1 MILISCF
8 VFVLMF
14 LFGLC
19 KECLDNVVKGKITIL
34 KGVVIMGYY
43 FFGFDKFNL
52 SCSGGKNL

>member
-1 MILISCF
+1 
-8 VFVLMF
+8 MF